1 MKCPKCRVELG
12 KLFVLKDGKT
22 IISGKWAF
30 HLWDTHG
37 IPVEM
42 TEAIINGKA

>member
-1 MKCPKCRVELG
+1 MKCPKCKIELG
-12 KLFVLKDGKT
+12 DLFVFTDGEFK
-22 IISGKWAF
+22 ISGKVAF